1 MPVKGATRPKVACP
15 DCGKVVGSVA
25 SHRPFCVNRDT
36 AASVTATTVVEKLP
50 DGLQIRS
57 RRGRQRYQEAILRP
71 IDQIPMPPGG
81 GDIEA
86 TGAWAYYLHPE
97 GATITDALTLYPN
110 GGVPDVDDPRL
121 RARYGENHLYYQQ
134 RMAQKGFE
142 FVGQTLTEAG
152 IRRLIEILGNNRED
166 EILFCEDEIA
176 NCHQVISGSDRP
188 EIRDQARKRRRQ
200 FEQRL
205 EYLSQPLNPEELTE
219 ELNEI
224 ARAQML
230 AKVDP
235 NVLRVMRSMIGEVN
249 DRMAMAITKFQG
261 GNPRTGAAPASLS
274 ARGSDATIF
283 DATGKDH
290 IEL

>member
-1 MPVKGATRPKVACP
+1 MVATKAKSPKVPCP
-15 DCGKVVGSVA
+15 DCGKPVGA
-25 SHRPFCVNRDT
+25 LAQHKPFCSARKEE
-36 AASVTATTVVEKLP
+36 AAVTVVEKLP
-50 DGLQIRS
+50 EGVQIRS

-86 TGAWAYYLHPE
+86 TGAWAYYLRPD
-97 GATITDALTLYPN
+97 GATITDALMLYPN
-110 GGVPDVDDPRL
+110 GGIPDVDDPRL
-121 RARYGENHLYYQQ
+121 RARYGENHMYYRERQA
-134 RMAQKGFE
+134 RKGFE

-152 IRRLIEILGNNRED
+152 IKRLIEILANNRED

-176 NCHQVISGSDRP
+176 NCQQVVSGADRP

-205 EYLSQPLNPEELTE
+205 EYLQQPLNPEELTE

-249 DRMAMAITKFQG
+249 DRMATAIAKFQG
-261 GNPRTGAAPASLS
+261 GNPRSGAAPATLS
-274 ARGSDATIF
+274 ARGADATIF
-283 DATGKDH
+283 DATGKDL
-290 IEL
+290 IEV

>member
-1 MPVKGATRPKVACP
+1 MVAKGTTRPKVACP
-15 DCGKVVGSVA
+15 DCGKAVGNVA
-25 SHRPFCVNRDT
+25 SHRPFCPQRGE
-36 AASVTATTVVEKLP
+36 AAIAQSEKIGETTP
-50 DGLQIRS
+50 RS
-57 RRGRQRYQEAILRP
+57 ERGRRLHRETVLRP

-86 TGAWAYYLHPE
+86 TGAWAYYLHPD

-110 GGVPDVDDPRL
+110 GGVPEVDDPRM

-134 RMAQKGFE
+134 RQARKGFE
-142 FVGQTLTEAG
+142 FVGPTLNEAG
-152 IRRLIEILGNNRED
+152 VLRLVEILAQNRGD
-166 EILFCEDEIA
+166 EILFCEDEIG
-176 NCHQVISGSDRP
+176 NCQQVVVGSDRP

-200 FEQRL
+200 FEARL
-205 EYLSQPLNPEELTE
+205 EYLRQPLNPEELTE

-249 DRMAMAITKFQG
+249 DRMAQAISRFQSG
-261 GNPRTGAAPASLS
+261 KPRSDPAPVATLS
-274 ARGSDATIF
+274 ARGSDASIF
-283 DATGKDH
+283 DSTGKDH
-290 IEL
+290 LEL